1 MVTTIITIV
10 NNALE
15 KVRETPIQPS
25 EFDSGYQS
33 HHMLCRQAISDC
45 LKEMAYKRKDAKL
58 KQTFDINTVA
68 SQAVYSLGFD
78 AEFMADTDLRF
89 ITAGSTGPDYFLN
102 YLTET
107 EALEKY
113 IDFDNLT
120 AEEKPTEW
128 WFQTTSSA
136 GVINLR
142 LNPIPDDV
150 YIIRGMRYVSYTAVN
165 AISLTTCSEIGD
177 QAIQTYVAAKLAN
190 ELQKANSQDLAQL
203 ASQAWGRWL
212 AEDFRV
218 NEYNRLITP
227 YQQ

>member
-1 MVTTIITIV
+1 MTTLIITLV

-15 KVRETPIQPS
+15 KVGEVPIQPAD
-25 EFDSGYQS
+25 FDSGYQS
-33 HHMLCRQAISDC
+33 HHMLCRQAVADC

-58 KQTFDINTVA
+58 KQTFDINTIA
-68 SQAVYSLGFD
+68 SQATYSLGFEPD
-78 AEFMADTDLRF
+78 FMVDTNLRF
-89 ITAGSTGPDYFLN
+89 ITSGSTGPDYNLE
-102 YLTET
+102 YLSET

-120 AEEKPTEW
+120 VTGKPSEW
-128 WFQTTSSA
+128 WFATTGTA

-142 LNPIPDDV
+142 LNPVPDDV
-150 YIIRGMRYVSYTAVN
+150 YIIRGMRYVSYSAVN
-165 AISLTTCSEIGD
+165 SISLTSCTEIGD

-190 ELQKANSQDLAQL
+190 DLQKANSTDLAQL

-218 NEYNRLITP
+218 NQYDRLVTSH
-227 YQQ
+227 QQ